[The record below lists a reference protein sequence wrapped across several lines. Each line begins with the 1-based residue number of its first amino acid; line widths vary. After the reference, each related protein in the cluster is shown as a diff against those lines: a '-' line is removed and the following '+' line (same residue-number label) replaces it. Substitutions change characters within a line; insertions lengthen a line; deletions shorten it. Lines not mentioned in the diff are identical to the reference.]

1 MGAAPCVAQHEYST
15 GDEDLARKT
24 TGKPRDPKPV
34 DAELPKDGAAPE
46 PEAST
51 MAEPEVSVPVDPT
64 PSDSI
69 EDAEVVSET
78 PAPAPV
84 DAASDTAASGDA
96 AQSDPAPVETAPAED
111 ASAEPTPRE
120 PAPAEPAPAPKAS
133 ILPMLLGG
141 AVAAALGYGAHMLTQ
156 TAPAVDTS
164 ALESELASL
173 RATVQGLD
181 IPAPF
186 DPADLQGQIATLA
199 QSVVALESAAPAIDP
214 ETLAALGTQVQAVVA
229 GTAALTT
236 EMGALRADMDAL
248 QADMAD
254 LRDLAET
261 RVTAAESAVDAA
273 LARAGLDMVRAALD
287 TGAPFDGAVAQ
298 IAQAGVAVPADLAAI
313 AGAGIVTPDALI
325 ESFDAHARD
334 ALRASLTDLPA
345 TSTTERLGNFL
356 RAQVGARSTAPRDG
370 DDPDAILS
378 RAGAAV
384 QAGDFATALQELD
397 ALPEAGRAA
406 MADWTR
412 AATARAA
419 ALAALPD
426 LTQAIAP

>member
-34 DAELPKDGAAPE
+34 DAELPKDGAEPE
-46 PEAST
+46 PEASGA
-51 MAEPEVSVPVDPT
+51 AEPEATVPVDPT

-84 DAASDTAASGDA
+84 EAATDTAASEDA
-96 AQSDPAPVETAPAED
+96 AQTDPAPVETAPAED
-111 ASAEPTPRE
+111 ASAEPAPTVDTPK
-120 PAPAEPAPAPKAS
+120 PAPAPKPS

-156 TAPAVDTS
+156 TAPAADTS
-164 ALESELASL
+164 ALQSELASL

-199 QSVVALESAAPAIDP
+199 QSVAALESAAPAIDP
-214 ETLAALGTQVQAVVA
+214 ETLAALGAQVQAVV
-229 GTAALTT
+229 TSSAALTT
-236 EMGALRADMDAL
+236 EMGALRADMDAM

>member
-69 EDAEVVSET
+69 EDAEIVSET
-78 PAPAPV
+78 PAPAPG
-84 DAASDTAASGDA
+84 DAAPDTAASEDA
-96 AQSDPAPVETAPAED
+96 AQSDPAPVETAPGED
-111 ASAEPTPRE
+111 ASAEQTPRE
-120 PAPAEPAPAPKAS
+120 TTPAEPAPKSS

-156 TAPAVDTS
+156 TAPAADTS
-164 ALESELASL
+164 ALQSELASL

-199 QSVVALESAAPAIDP
+199 QSVAALESAAPAIDP
-214 ETLAALGTQVQAVVA
+214 ETLAVLSTQVQAVV
-229 GTAALTT
+229 TSSAALTT
-236 EMGALRADMDAL
+236 EMAALRADMDAL

-261 RVTAAESAVDAA
+261 RVTEAESAVDAA

-287 TGAPFDGAVAQ
+287 TGAPFGGAVAQ

>member
-1 MGAAPCVAQHEYST
+1 
-15 GDEDLARKT
+15 
-24 TGKPRDPKPV
+24 
-34 DAELPKDGAAPE
+34 
-46 PEAST
+46 
-51 MAEPEVSVPVDPT
+51 
-64 PSDSI
+64 
-69 EDAEVVSET
+69 
-78 PAPAPV
+78 
-84 DAASDTAASGDA
+84 
-96 AQSDPAPVETAPAED
+96 
-111 ASAEPTPRE
+111 
-120 PAPAEPAPAPKAS
+120 
-133 ILPMLLGG
+133 
-141 AVAAALGYGAHMLTQ
+141 
-156 TAPAVDTS
+156 
-164 ALESELASL
+164 
-173 RATVQGLD
+173 
-181 IPAPF
+181 
-186 DPADLQGQIATLA
+186 
-199 QSVVALESAAPAIDP
+199 
-214 ETLAALGTQVQAVVA
+214 
-229 GTAALTT
+229 
-236 EMGALRADMDAL
+236 MGALRADMDAL

-298 IAQAGVAVPADLAAI
+298 IAQAGVTVPADIAAV

-334 ALRASLTDLPA
+334 ALRASLTELPA

-397 ALPEAGRAA
+397 ALPDAGRAA